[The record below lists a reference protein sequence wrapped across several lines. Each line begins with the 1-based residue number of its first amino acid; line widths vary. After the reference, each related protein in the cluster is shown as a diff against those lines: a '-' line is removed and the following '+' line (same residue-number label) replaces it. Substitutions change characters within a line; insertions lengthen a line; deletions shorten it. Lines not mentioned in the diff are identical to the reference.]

1 MLALVVADAA
11 CIETAIANGRLK
23 RRRNPF
29 LKWIG
34 WLDIVMPIKQ
44 NRRSAG
50 PGIIFA
56 ENHRPAA
63 SRHDAYGQAHVSHH
77 VRDIFRD
84 FTNPLTIRADTWTA
98 QIIDQ
103 SR

>member
-1 MLALVVADAA
+1 MLALVVAYTA

-23 RRRNPF
+23 RWRNPF
-29 LKWIG
+29 LKRVG

-44 NRRSAG
+44 NGWSAG

-56 ENHRPAA
+56 ENHGPAVSGQNA
-63 SRHDAYGQAHVSHH
+63 YRHAHLSYHG
-77 VRDIFRD
+77 RDIFRD
-84 FTNPLTIRADTWTA
+84 FTNPLTIDTDAWTA

-103 SR
+103 PR